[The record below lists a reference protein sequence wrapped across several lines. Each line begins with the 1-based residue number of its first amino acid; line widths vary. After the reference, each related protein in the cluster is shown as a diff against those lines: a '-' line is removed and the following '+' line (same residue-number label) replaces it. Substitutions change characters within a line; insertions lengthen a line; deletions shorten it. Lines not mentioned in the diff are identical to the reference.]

1 MGKITNALRHEVE
14 KALRQKV
21 VPISPL
27 LESITR
33 EDDASSY
40 RDSVEQ
46 GSDPLHAVY
55 VTTINLISTFLE
67 SAQDLAPMRQA
78 VRFITEKEE
87 LYMPSYPPMSPLT
100 TSYFSTWTQLDVP
113 FGADRETVGDC
124 LAGLSDL
131 LQIGEVQQKALARLR
146 ESRLGIYQI
155 TSASEELWQVRE
167 LVTGTE
173 VETLIPSGFHG
184 KPGEILLVRLLP
196 SLEGETPYHVAVT
209 TPYILR
215 GAPVPQWIEYFARHQ
230 IIPATVGLD
239 ERLRQHMKLG
249 PTPEYWAEYIFWGY
263 VNHRSDAV
271 FLTGFPDRPETQPHH
286 PLFNQ
291 RGNTPGPH

>member
-1 MGKITNALRHEVE
+1 MGRITKALRHEFE
-14 KALRQKV
+14 TALRQKV
-21 VPISPL
+21 VPISRL
-27 LESITR
+27 LKSIACEENASNY
-33 EDDASSY
+33 EDL
-40 RDSVEQ
+40 VER

-55 VTTINLISTFLE
+55 ATTINLISTFIE
-67 SAQDLAPMRQA
+67 HTQDLAPMREA
-78 VRFITEKEE
+78 VRFITEKED
-87 LYMPSYPPMSPLT
+87 LYMPSFPPMSPIT
-100 TSYFSTWTQLDVP
+100 TSFFSTWTQLDVP

-131 LQIGEVQQKALARLR
+131 LQIGEVQQKALGRLR

-155 TSASEELWQVRE
+155 TGAFEDRWQVRE

-173 VETLIPSGFHG
+173 IETLIPSGFHG
-184 KPGEILLVRLLP
+184 KPGDILLVRLLP

-215 GAPVPQWIEYFARHQ
+215 GASASQWLEYFARHQ
-230 IIPATVGLD
+230 IIPTTVGLD
-239 ERLRQHMKLG
+239 ERLRRHMKLG
-249 PTPEYWAEYIFWGY
+249 PSPEYWAEYIFCGY

-286 PLFNQ
+286 SVFNQ
-291 RGNTPGPH
+291 RGNTP